1 VLYLT
6 YRPANGFKR
15 VMAYVIDMIPIHLAV
30 YVVIVKVLGLNP
42 LLPELHTAEQAAKAW
57 EIRGAILACSFVVW
71 VIYCAISELSPWRG
85 TYGKLAMGIRVRG
98 LDRDN
103 HRLNLKQVT
112 IRNTAKF
119 LSAAPCFL
127 GFIWAFF
134 TNGNR
139 AWHDSLSET
148 AVAER

>member
-1 VLYLT
+1 
-6 YRPANGFKR
+6 
-15 VMAYVIDMIPIHLAV
+15 MAYVIDMIPIHLAV